1 MIGQEDCLLL
11 NVYVPETSIDNPDDK
26 LPVMFWIHGGAL
38 TAGSNNYEEYG
49 PKHLVEKNLITVHV
63 NYRLGPLGSMFTVF
77 EEHNDLKVHSYI
89 CVTIFIII
97 IQLTLRIPF
106 SLTGLI
112 NVTTHKIDQNAAK
125 FFEIIQITDS

>member
-112 NVTTHKIDQNAAK
+112 NVTTHKIDHNASK
-125 FFEIIQITDS
+125 VFEIIQITDS

>member
-11 NVYVPETSIDNPDDK
+11 NVYVPETAIDNPDDK

-106 SLTGLI
+106 YVPVL
-112 NVTTHKIDQNAAK
+112 
-125 FFEIIQITDS
+125 